1 MQGWQATPPTW
12 RAASSRVARKGDE
25 QHAGREQA
33 QLSDEEGPGHQ
44 GRPLPDLLPRGRG
57 GGGNRRV
64 ALPSSTFNA
73 AGERV
78 GRMGAGEAIKEPV
91 LMESSE

>member
-1 MQGWQATPPTW
+1 MQGWRATPPTW

-57 GGGNRRV
+57 GGGDRRV
-64 ALPSSTFNA
+64 ALPISDLQCGGQTR
-73 AGERV
+73 G
-78 GRMGAGEAIKEPV
+78 
-91 LMESSE
+91 